1 MGSKTTIAWTDHTF
15 NPQRGCTK
23 VSAGCARCYMFT
35 EQRRYGLD
43 PTIVVKT
50 KTWGQPRKWQ
60 RDAEKAG
67 RQDLVF
73 VCSWSDLFHVDGDPW
88 RPDVWKVMAECPNL
102 IFQVLTKRP
111 ERIADCLP
119 ADWGDGYANVWLG
132 ASTENQ
138 TMLEERLPGL
148 LDAPAVL
155 HFISAEPLLGPLD
168 FRWWH
173 TTHNWHHCLTGEF
186 GMGRFAGEG
195 NRDYAGKKLGWVIVG
210 AESGPKRRPMELG
223 WLASIAEQ
231 CKAAN
236 VPIFIKQDGAAKA
249 GQQGRISDEL
259 WARKEFPWSV
269 ASR

>member
-1 MGSKTTIAWTDHTF
+1 MGDKTKISWTDHTW
-15 NPQRGCTK
+15 NPIRGCTR
-23 VSAGCARCYMFT
+23 VSAGCLNCFMFT

-43 PTIVVKT
+43 PTVVVKT

-60 RDAEKAG
+60 REAEKAG

-73 VCSWSDLFHVDGDPW
+73 VCSWSDLFHIDGDPW

-111 ERIADCLP
+111 ERIADNLP

-132 ASTENQ
+132 ATTENQ
-138 TMLEERLPGL
+138 EMLEKRLPRL
-148 LDAPAVL
+148 LDVPVTL

-168 FRWWH
+168 VLAVPMLDGDHLSREF
-173 TTHNWHHCLTGEF
+173 THVGS
-186 GMGRFAGEG
+186 GAR
-195 NRDYAGKKLGWVIVG
+195 LGWTIIG
-210 AESGPKRRPMELG
+210 AESGAKRRPMEID
-223 WLASIAEQ
+223 WMTSLAAQ

-236 VPIFIKQDGAAKA
+236 CSCFVKQDGAAKA

-259 WARKEFPWSV
+259 WSVKQFPIQ
-269 ASR
+269 R